1 MHANFSGGLVSDVI
15 IIVGLIALGSQL
27 SSFME
32 RCFVKKDGKAA
43 LGEITSPGSR
53 NTFFAE
59 GGGTPLDYTS
69 LDGG

>member
-1 MHANFSGGLVSDVI
+1 MERY
-15 IIVGLIALGSQL
+15 
-27 SSFME
+27 FME
-32 RCFVKKDGKAA
+32 KDGKAA

-59 GGGTPLDYTS
+59 GGGGTPLDYTP

>member
-1 MHANFSGGLVSDVI
+1 
-15 IIVGLIALGSQL
+15 
-27 SSFME
+27 ME
-32 RCFVKKDGKAA
+32 RCFVEKDGKAA

-59 GGGTPLDYTS
+59 GGGTPLDYTP